1 MSATGTRVVFHCEAC
16 GGALRKRSSFRS
28 HQFLRHDLWQCTNPL
43 CSASYV
49 GFSELTS
56 LASPSGLPDA
66 PPSELP
72 PTPVCL
78 RRMAEAAWRGA
89 RADGQ
94 QELFESSE
102 GAAPGVPAWSR
113 RERPCNR

>member
-1 MSATGTRVVFHCEAC
+1 MQVRNRQQGLSIIG
-16 GGALRKRSSFRS
+16 
-28 HQFLRHDLWQCTNPL
+28 FLILL
-43 CSASYV
+43 AVV

-94 QELFESSE
+94 QELFESAE
-102 GAAPGVPAWSR
+102 GAAPGAPA
-113 RERPCNR
+113 